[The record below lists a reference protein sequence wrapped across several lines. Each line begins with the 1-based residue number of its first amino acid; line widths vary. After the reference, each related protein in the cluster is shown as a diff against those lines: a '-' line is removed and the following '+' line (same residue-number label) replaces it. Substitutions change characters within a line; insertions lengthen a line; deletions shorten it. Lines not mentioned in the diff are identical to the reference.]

1 MKSTKTILI
10 VDDLIENIQIIQ
22 NCLEKI
28 PVNEL

>member
-28 PVNEL
+28 PVNAL